1 MISFSNSSPAL
12 RTLRLATME
21 PIEMTATSAVPPPI
35 STTMQPVGSA
45 TGRPAPIA
53 AAIGSSTMATCLAP
67 ALKATSRTARRSTA
81 VTPLGM
87 QMTTRGRLKVT
98 LPSVFLMKSCSML
111 AAISKSAITPSFS
124 GRTATMEAGVR
135 PTTSLASSPTNF
147 TVSLRISTA
156 TTLGSRRMIPL
167 PFI

>member
-1 MISFSNSSPAL
+1 MD
-12 RTLRLATME
+12 

-35 STTMQPVGSA
+35 STIMQPVGSA
-45 TGRPAPIA
+45 TGSPAPMA
-53 AAIGSSTMATCLAP
+53 ACLAP

-98 LPSVFLMKSCSML
+98 LPSVFLMKSCSIL
-111 AAISKSAITPSFS
+111 AAISKSAMTPSLR

-156 TTLGSRRMIPL
+156 TTLGSRRMMPL

>member
-1 MISFSNSSPAL
+1 
-12 RTLRLATME
+12 ME
-21 PIEMTATSAVPPPI
+21 PIEITATSAVPPPI

-45 TGRPAPIA
+45 TGSPAPMA
-53 AAIGSSTMATCLAP
+53 AAIGSSTMATWRAP

-87 QMTTRGRLKVT
+87 QMTMRGRLKVT
-98 LPSVFLMKSCSML
+98 LPSVLRIKSCSIL
-111 AAISKSAITPSFS
+111 AAISKSAMTPSLS

-135 PTTSLASSPTNF
+135 PMTSLASLPTNL

-156 TTLGSRRMIPL
+156 TTLGSRRMMPL
-167 PFI
+167 PFM